1 MKSSESINELASAL
15 CKAQGQMGGAVK
27 DSSNPF
33 FKSSY
38 ADLTSVIKAIKQPFA
53 DNGLSYTQFPVS
65 NENGVGVST
74 RLMHISGQW
83 LEMEY
88 TLPTVKK
95 DPQASGSAITY
106 ARRYALQSIAG
117 IPTADDD
124 AESAML
130 RGEKSEQEKYEDMI
144 IDLMPSVKAIKDGIA
159 SGDLA
164 TANEAW
170 SELTT
175 TEKELLWVAPSKGG
189 QFSTKERA
197 IMKTSE
203 FREAN

>member
-15 CKAQGQMGGAVK
+15 CNAQGQMGGAVK
-27 DSSNPF
+27 DSANPF

-74 RLMHISGQW
+74 RLMHVSGQW

-130 RGEKSEQEKYEDMI
+130 RGDDKKI
-144 IDLMPSVKAIKDGIA
+144 ISDHQIIAIKKLLDETGADSEKFCKWLKVRSVDQI
-159 SGDLA
+159 LA
-164 TANEAW
+164 MHFDRAVAALEA
-170 SELTT
+170 
-175 TEKELLWVAPSKGG
+175 KK
-189 QFSTKERA
+189 
-197 IMKTSE
+197 
-203 FREAN
+203 

>member
-1 MKSSESINELASAL
+1 MKSSESINELATAL
-15 CKAQGQMGGAVK
+15 CKAQGEMGGAVK
-27 DSSNPF
+27 DSANPF

-65 NENGVGVST
+65 SENGVGVST

-83 LEMEY
+83 LEMDY

-95 DPQASGSAITY
+95 DPQAAGSAITY

-130 RGEKSEQEKYEDMI
+130 RGDNKKPLTDDQSAHIKQLLEETGTDVAKFCKWLKVS
-144 IDLMPSVKAIKDGIA
+144 SVD
-159 SGDLA
+159 
-164 TANEAW
+164 NV
-170 SELTT
+170 LTIHYDRA
-175 TEKELLWVAPSKGG
+175 VAALESK
-189 QFSTKERA
+189 K
-197 IMKTSE
+197 
-203 FREAN
+203 

>member
-1 MKSSESINELASAL
+1 MKSSELINELASAL
-15 CKAQGQMGGAVK
+15 CAAQSQMGGAVK
-27 DSSNPF
+27 DSANPF

-74 RLMHISGQW
+74 RLMHTSGQW

-95 DPQASGSAITY
+95 DPQASGSAISY

-117 IPTADDD
+117 IPTAEDD

-130 RGEKSEQEKYEDMI
+130 RGDDKKVVSDDQI
-144 IDLMPSVKAIKDGIA
+144 IAIKKLLDETGADSDKFCKWLKVRSVDQI
-159 SGDLA
+159 LA
-164 TANEAW
+164 VHYDRAVAALEA
-170 SELTT
+170 
-175 TEKELLWVAPSKGG
+175 KK
-189 QFSTKERA
+189 
-197 IMKTSE
+197 
-203 FREAN
+203 